1 MSVTTGQ
8 GICLALV
15 EKDKFPKDKIFKIQI
30 RKNIMDA
37 NFHAKAF
44 VTGGHK

>member
-1 MSVTTGQ
+1 MSVTLGK
-8 GICLALV
+8 GIGLALV
-15 EKDKFPKDKIFKIQI
+15 EKAKFPKDKVFKIKV

-37 NFHAKAF
+37 QFHAKAF